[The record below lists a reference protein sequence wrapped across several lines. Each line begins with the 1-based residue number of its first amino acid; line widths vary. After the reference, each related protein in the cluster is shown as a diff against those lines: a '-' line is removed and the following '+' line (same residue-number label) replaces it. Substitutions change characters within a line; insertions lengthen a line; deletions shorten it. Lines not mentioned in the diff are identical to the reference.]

1 MFLYKVLELRGVV
14 FPCKR
19 VRVVA
24 VGQEAYFD
32 VHSLFEQH
40 VYTPDR
46 RFDSRHV
53 AVIEHGDIVGETV
66 NQPDLSRCQGRTGRG
81 HYVFHPRLVHR
92 DHVRISF
99 HKEAA
104 VLLYDGLFGK
114 VDAVK
119 FVAFMINFRL
129 RRVDILGEFL
139 VFRTEH
145 TPAER
150 NHFARKRV
158 DREHDT
164 SPEAVTQF
172 MVVRLIAKP
181 RLYEK
186 LFFEAFAHRL
196 LCQSVTPF
204 SAEPQLEFVD
214 NIITEASLAEVS
226 QSDAA
231 SVYVVFQ
238 DVLEIVAGEVVD
250 NEHTFS
256 VALHLF
262 LFIGQLPFLDFYII
276 FLGQIAECFGVGHLF
291 VLHDKVHRVTALT
304 ATEAFAKSL

>member
-1 MFLYKVLELRGVV
+1 
-14 FPCKR
+14 
-19 VRVVA
+19 
-24 VGQEAYFD
+24 
-32 VHSLFEQH
+32 
-40 VYTPDR
+40 
-46 RFDSRHV
+46 
-53 AVIEHGDIVGETV
+53 
-66 NQPDLSRCQGRTGRG
+66 
-81 HYVFHPRLVHR
+81 
-92 DHVRISF
+92 
-99 HKEAA
+99 
-104 VLLYDGLFGK
+104 
-114 VDAVK
+114 
-119 FVAFMINFRL
+119 MINFRL

-139 VFRTEH
+139 VFRTGH

-150 NHFARKRV
+150 HHFARKRV

-204 SAEPQLEFVD
+204 GAEPQLEFVD
-214 NIITEASLAEVS
+214 NIIAEASLAEVS

-250 NEHTFS
+250 NEHTF
-256 VALHLF
+256 VMERAKTHVVHTAFAQRDEIRNHFYDLCGIEYTVYGCLVYHC
-262 LFIGQLPFLDFYII
+262 FISLRMQMYVI
-276 FLGQIAECFGVGHLF
+276 FLG
-291 VLHDKVHRVTALT
+291 
-304 ATEAFAKSL
+304 